1 MNFHSRMFVA
11 LVWFYRI
18 RKVVLSNI
26 FFGLPPHQTFE
37 GYGKLQVPF
46 FLPDKFCFERRK
58 LSVKN
63 KIAINTENIVVA
75 KQRKEIIRT

>member
-1 MNFHSRMFVA
+1 MNFHTRTFLA

-37 GYGKLQVPF
+37 YYGKLQVPF
-46 FLPDKFCFERRK
+46 FPLEKFCFERCK

-63 KIAINTENIVVA
+63 KIAINTENIVFKKQ
-75 KQRKEIIRT
+75 KQRV

>member
-1 MNFHSRMFVA
+1 MNFHTRTFLA

-37 GYGKLQVPF
+37 YYGKLQVPF
-46 FLPDKFCFERRK
+46 FPPEK

-63 KIAINTENIVVA
+63 KIAINTENIVFKKQ
-75 KQRKEIIRT
+75 KQRV